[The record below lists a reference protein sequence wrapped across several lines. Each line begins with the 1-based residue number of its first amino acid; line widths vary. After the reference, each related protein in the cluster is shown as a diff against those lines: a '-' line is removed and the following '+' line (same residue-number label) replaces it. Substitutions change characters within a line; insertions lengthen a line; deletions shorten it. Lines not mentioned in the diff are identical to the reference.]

1 MSTAGALHC
10 AESEKW
16 MAAQEERKDEASV
29 SAGVSGCSDEAPALA
44 TAPLYEVAAA
54 HDGQPAVPWLL
65 AFYRLYGERD

>member
-16 MAAQEERKDEASV
+16 LEARKEEASAK
-29 SAGVSGCSDEAPALA
+29 AGVSGGKDQAPAVA
-44 TAPLYEVAAA
+44 SVPLYEAAAA
-54 HDGQPAVPWLL
+54 HDGQPAIPWLM